1 MSDPAVTPE
10 PPVTE
15 MELVG
20 TEDQCSYLPDQTSR
34 MIWRLARRLT
44 ENRYEQLLERGWR
57 RFGRVLFRPSCP
69 SCTACQGL
77 RVSVNDFQPSRS
89 QRRCRDELDQ
99 HQIQISIQQPTLT
112 AEHIQLYNSY
122 HHDMHHRR
130 GWPFRQINRDDYFES
145 FIDGNFSFAR
155 EVQYRLDGRLIG
167 LGLVDI
173 TSTCLSSIYFF
184 HDPQWR
190 QYGLGTWSV
199 LQELQQAKKLSLQWI
214 YMGYFIG
221 DCQSMKY
228 KSSFRPHQ
236 LLRSFPPDHVSPNW
250 H

>member
-44 ENRYEQLLERGWR
+44 ESRYEQLLERGWR

-99 HQIQISIQQPTLT
+99 HQIQIVIQHPLTLK
-112 AEHIQLYNSY
+112 I
-122 HHDMHHRR
+122 
-130 GWPFRQINRDDYFES
+130 I
-145 FIDGNFSFAR
+145 FSEF
-155 EVQYRLDGRLIG
+155 
-167 LGLVDI
+167 
-173 TSTCLSSIYFF
+173 S
-184 HDPQWR
+184 
-190 QYGLGTWSV
+190 
-199 LQELQQAKKLSLQWI
+199 
-214 YMGYFIG
+214 
-221 DCQSMKY
+221 
-228 KSSFRPHQ
+228 
-236 LLRSFPPDHVSPNW
+236 RSEDF
-250 H
+250 